1 MSKTIIGIDI
11 SKDHLDA
18 HRLPDGARRRYRNDR
33 TGRSALLKWLRGD
46 GGGDGGRDGGRGGG
60 RGGGRPDLIVYE
72 PTGAYHRDLELTLG
86 TAGLPLAKVN
96 PRHARR
102 FAEATG
108 QLAKTDSLDAELL
121 ARFGAMVGPKPMT
134 PPSPLLGELAEL
146 RRAHQALVRDRTA
159 AKNRAKQLRIGLLKR
174 QNQDR
179 LRRID
184 ADLKAIEDALQTL
197 IDQDEALKERLEIL
211 LSIPGIARLSAFAL
225 LIDMPEL
232 GEIGAKQ
239 AAALAGLAPITRQ
252 SGAWK
257 GRAAIRG
264 GRAMLRQ
271 ALYMPAMVAARF
283 NPDLKA
289 TYQALIGAGKPPKV
303 AITAVMRKLL
313 ILANALLRHG
323 RKWQY
328 LNA

>member
-11 SKDHLDA
+11 SKDHLDV
-18 HRLPDGARRRYRNDR
+18 HRLPDGARRHYRNNR
-33 TGRSALLKWLRGD
+33 TGHRALLKWLRGD
-46 GGGDGGRDGGRGGG
+46 DGS
-60 RGGGRPDLIVYE
+60 GGGRPDLVVYE
-72 PTGAYHRDLELTLG
+72 PTGAYHRDLELALG

-108 QLAKTDSLDAELL
+108 QLAKTDRLDAEIL
-121 ARFGAMVGPKPMT
+121 ARFGAAIEPSPRCQ
-134 PPSPLLGELAEL
+134 PSPLLGQLAEL
-146 RRAHQALVRDRTA
+146 RRAHQALVKDRTA
-159 AKNRAKQLRIGLLKR
+159 AKNRAKQLRHDLLKR

-179 LRRID
+179 LRRIND
-184 ADLKAIEDALQTL
+184 DLKAIETAMQTL
-197 IDQDEALKERLEIL
+197 IDQDEALRERFAIL
-211 LSIPGIARLSAFAL
+211 LSIPGIARLSAFAM

-264 GRAMLRQ
+264 GRAALRQ
-271 ALYMPAMVAARF
+271 ALYMPALVATRF
-283 NPDLKA
+283 NPDLEAK
-289 TYQALIGAGKPPKV
+289 YKDLVKVGKPAKV

-313 ILANALLRHG
+313 ILANTLLRER
-323 RKWQY
+323 RKWQN
-328 LNA
+328 LTA

>member
-1 MSKTIIGIDI
+1 MSKIIIGIDI

-18 HRLPDGARRRYRNDR
+18 HRLPDGVRRRYCNDR
-33 TGRSALLKWLRGD
+33 AGHRALLKWLRAAD
-46 GGGDGGRDGGRGGG
+46 GQ
-60 RGGGRPDLIVYE
+60 PDLIVYE

-108 QLAKTDSLDAELL
+108 RLAKTDSLDAEVL
-121 ARFGAMVGPKPMT
+121 ARFGAMIEPSPRGK
-134 PPSPLLGELAEL
+134 PSPLLGELAEL
-146 RRAHQALVRDRTA
+146 RRAHQALVKDRTA
-159 AKNRAKQLRIGLLKR
+159 ARNRAKQLRIGLLKR

-184 ADLKAIEDALQTL
+184 ADLKAIEAAMKAL
-197 IDQDEALKERLEIL
+197 IEQDEALKERFAIL
-211 LSIPGIARLSAFAL
+211 LSIPGIAKLSAFAL

-252 SGAWK
+252 SGAWR
-257 GRAAIRG
+257 GRAMIRG
-264 GRAMLRQ
+264 GRATLRQ
-271 ALYMPAMVAARF
+271 ALYMPALVAARF

-289 TYQALIGAGKPPKV
+289 KYQDLLKAGKPPKV

-313 ILANALLRHG
+313 ILANALLRN
-323 RKWQY
+323 RRIWQN
-328 LNA
+328 LTA